1 MEPSMD
7 ENGDSGNRPKLA
19 VAPPSTPFELRHAS
33 TARVLT
39 VVVPERRFLA
49 IESRGHPRAADF
61 ELATRIL
68 REVERTLRGR
78 LPSGRIYGSAK
89 AVLEVAW
96 RVPLDGSPE
105 QAAIAFADLDKR
117 RWRQMIELPAAA
129 SDEDAI
135 EAIDATRRRAAR
147 SAPLVRVVHLAE
159 GFSAQ
164 LLHVGGSDE
173 ALPILTL
180 FRFAVDGGFVARG
193 PVHQIV
199 LTDID
204 LVPAGRTR
212 SIFRL
217 PIAAG

>member
-1 MEPSMD
+1 MELSMD
-7 ENGDSGNRPKLA
+7 DNGDPGNTPRSA

-39 VVVPERRFLA
+39 VVVPDRRFLA
-49 IESRGHPRAADF
+49 IEGRGHPRAADY
-61 ELATRIL
+61 ELATEIL

-78 LPSGRIYGSAK
+78 LPGGRIYGPAK
-89 AVLEVAW
+89 AVLEVTW
-96 RVPLDGSPE
+96 RLPLDASPE
-105 QAAIAFADLDKR
+105 QAATSFADLEKR
-117 RWRQMIELPAAA
+117 HWRQLIELPVAAN
-129 SDEDAI
+129 DEDATA
-135 EAIDATRRRAAR
+135 AIDATRRHAAR
-147 SAPLVRVVHLAE
+147 SAPLVRIVRLAE

-204 LVPAGRTR
+204 LVPTGRTR